1 VGGVEEKES
10 AGYEQERGDLHEE
23 TWLPYFPGL
32 LTLDACALTM
42 GQKNTEYIYIMKLHS
57 KFGAPNFWWP
67 GAAAPLAP
75 VMGRPCLD

>member
-42 GQKNTEYIYIMKLHS
+42 GQKNT
-57 KFGAPNFWWP
+57 
-67 GAAAPLAP
+67 
-75 VMGRPCLD
+75 